1 MREKLRDRV
10 YMLNHTQLKKHLP
23 AACLPKELGGELQ
36 VEHEKWIN
44 HCLEQIKLIHAE
56 NNLDSLEDLNDLNKS
71 FMFNCDLIGE
81 NISSFDTEDTDEL
94 EDFHKNSSEL
104 DLSGLSEQL
113 TGLCDKLAT
122 NFEQD
127 LGMKPAAVTV
137 TENHKLVDLD
147 DGKPDLNG
155 LNDSKPGSNGE
166 PMPVKPALSNRTSLT
181 IMKPKPENIPIR
193 KINCDH
199 SKLKNSLIKTASN
212 GLNGLSV
219 EEDDHYRLF
228 KNYLVNND
236 RSLHLST
243 DPGMNLTEFIQHL
256 RTKGRKG
263 LFEEYSQ
270 LRHMKDLNFIFN
282 NHENVVRFSRLKGV
296 NGYHKEETDCRHSPE
311 RAGDGEKSKQASE
324 QPSNEQP
331 PAEQPPTEQPS
342 NEQSSN
348 DSTEKRTDAKP
359 ETNGSDEKPIELDN
373 LDSRL
378 SEKFNDL
385 MSVFSFENSL
395 LKSNLTKNRY
405 TDVLCYDH
413 TRVRLAIK
421 DEDDF
426 DDIMEEPMNP
436 VTDYIHANYV
446 DGYEQQRAFISTQGC
461 QAFQ

>member
-1 MREKLRDRV
+1 
-10 YMLNHTQLKKHLP
+10 MLNHSQLKKHLP
-23 AACLPKELGGELQ
+23 ASCLPKELGGELNL
-36 VEHEKWIN
+36 EHEKWIN
-44 HCLEQIKLIHAE
+44 HCLEQIKLIHTE

-71 FMFNCDLIGE
+71 FMFSCDMIGE

-94 EDFHKNSSEL
+94 DEFHKNSSHG

-113 TGLCDKLAT
+113 TGLCD
-122 NFEQD
+122 NFLEQD
-127 LGMKPAAVTV
+127 LGVKPAAA
-137 TENHKLVDLD
+137 EAAQNHKLVDLD
-147 DGKPDLNG
+147 DVKPDLNG
-155 LNDSKPGSNGE
+155 DSKPASNGE
-166 PMPVKPALSNRTSLT
+166 PVPVKPALSNRTSLT

-212 GLNGLSV
+212 GLNGVSV

-263 LFEEYSQ
+263 LLLEYSQ

-282 NHENVVRFSRLKGV
+282 NHENVIRFSRLKGSLKGV
-296 NGYHKEETDCRHSPE
+296 NGYHKAEKDDDQSPKKAAGGEESD
-311 RAGDGEKSKQASE
+311 QASE
-324 QPSNEQP
+324 KS
-331 PAEQPPTEQPS
+331 S

-348 DSTEKRTDAKP
+348 EQASNEKSSNDSTENPTDAKP
-359 ETNGSDEKPIELDN
+359 ASSDSDENPIDLDN

-446 DGYEQQRAFISTQGC
+446 DGYEQKRAFISTQGS
-461 QAFQ
+461 FPLPS